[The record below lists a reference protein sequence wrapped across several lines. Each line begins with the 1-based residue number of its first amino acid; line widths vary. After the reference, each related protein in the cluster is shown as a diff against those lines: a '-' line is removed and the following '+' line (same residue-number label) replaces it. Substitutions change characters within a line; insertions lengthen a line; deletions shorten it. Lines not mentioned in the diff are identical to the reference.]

1 MTRHHALNSSLTQ
14 KPNYPILPPQI
25 GVSYHKMEKR
35 KVIVG
40 VIDVETFLEA
50 VLDYIRTLDPK
61 TGNEEAKRKLNL
73 CKSIIGILPFEADIH
88 YNVSRIEKIVK
99 YLDSQL
105 RNETSLHNLLNRA
118 KEEIGFYHKESAG
131 EQIPHP
137 KPHRVFGK
145 RKRDYVLST
154 KEVLGAKYAD
164 FHDIYKDAKD
174 SVINQLRDQI
184 TPEMLGERLKQME
197 RRIEQEYTGGIDGL
211 KIYFD
216 AKHSDLLY
224 TAKGEQ
230 VEEQRDF
237 LLRMAKAFIVA
248 FLNNNFYD
256 LYRRIS
262 HKAKEDSYSFVFRM
276 AKKYTD
282 IKADNPDAGITP
294 YFNGDGNIHLK
305 AK

>member
-1 MTRHHALNSSLTQ
+1 VIIIDIQPQFPYT
-14 KPNYPILPPQI
+14 PPIKKELLI
-25 GVSYHKMEKR
+25 TKMEKR

-40 VIDVETFLEA
+40 VIDVGTFLEA

-73 CKSIIGILPFEADIH
+73 CKSIIGILPFEGDIP
-88 YNVSRIEKIVK
+88 YNISRIEKIVE

-118 KEEIGFYHKESAG
+118 KEEIGFYHEESAG

-164 FHDIYKDAKD
+164 FHNIYRDAKD
-174 SVINQLRDQI
+174 SVINQLKNEI
-184 TPEMLGERLKQME
+184 SPEILEERLDRMQKTFD
-197 RRIEQEYTGGIDGL
+197 QEYTGGIDGL

-216 AKHSDLLY
+216 AEHSDLLY
-224 TAKGEQ
+224 AAKGEQ
-230 VEEQRDF
+230 VEEQKDF
-237 LLRMAKAFIVA
+237 LFRMAKTFIGA
-248 FLNNNFYD
+248 FLSNNFYD
-256 LYRRIS
+256 LYKRIP
-262 HKAKEDSYSFVFRM
+262 HKTKEDLDSFVFRM
-276 AKKYTD
+276 AKKYTE
-282 IKADNPDAGITP
+282 IKGNNPHARIIP
-294 YFNGDGNIHLK
+294 YSDRDGNIHLK